1 MFGRQTEANCLQ
13 HDEFLNDPDGRH
25 YDWRLT
31 NWSSAVRTALGGK
44 ALLLFRGAFVVL
56 LAPAVV
62 LATYSLYANSF
73 ALMILVLL
81 SFWGFWVSSP
91 SPTGIG
97 MLASMFVAIVAFVL
111 GCILQDKLVAFSC
124 MLPGV
129 TWFGSCAILGT
140 TTSYLSEALRKS
152 EASFHMLISR
162 GIIVATP
169 ISELTIAPKR
179 RSGAQKNQGFTKPQG
194 ESSRS
199 DKKE

>member
-1 MFGRQTEANCLQ
+1 MQ

-31 NWSSAVRTALGGK
+31 NWSLAVRTALGGK

-62 LATYSLYANSF
+62 LAAYSLYANIF

-111 GCILQDKLVAFSC
+111 GCILQDKLVAFFC

-179 RSGAQKNQGFTKPQG
+179 RSGAQKNQGFTKSQG